1 MSSTLLIMLGIAALA
16 IIVIGASMRNGP
28 RITQITRTV
37 KKDEKD
43 EKGGDDA

>member
-16 IIVIGASMRNGP
+16 IIVIGASMRSGA

-37 KKDEKD
+37 KRDDEKD
-43 EKGGDDA
+43 GDDA